1 MEINGW
7 CGEVFLHSYWTTITI
22 TEMFK
27 MKVKNYI
34 SVHNIYLV
42 TPHDQ
47 SGITIIII
55 PSLLLSKVISDSGE
69 VPVSLEAVTD
79 TRKGKQILGEGS
91 KVTIRQRVPLVLYV
105 ADRLLV
111 TDVSSVTCTS

>member
-42 TPHDQ
+42 TPQ
-47 SGITIIII
+47 SGITIITI
-55 PSLLLSKVISDSGE
+55 PSLLLSKVISDSDE
-69 VPVSLEAVTD
+69 VPVSLEAVTV

-91 KVTIRQRVPLVLYV
+91 KVTVRQRVSLVLYV